1 MPVGGD
7 PALYGAVVRPRLV
20 ALLDEGSRRRLLTV
34 VADAGFGKSTLL
46 GSWAAE
52 RPCAWYT
59 VRAED
64 RSLAAMVTGLV
75 ESLRRQVPALSE
87 VLAPEL
93 QGPRGPDADAEQETR
108 ALAYAA
114 VLADALEQHLDGDLV
129 LVLDDLHE
137 LNPGDPATGNG
148 GISNFG
154 IFPYAGIS
162 PFGFNG
168 RFVYTKLS
176 VGLP

>member
-1 MPVGGD
+1 MPVDGD
-7 PALYGAVVRPRLV
+7 PALYGAVARPRLV

-75 ESLRRQVPALSE
+75 ESPA
-87 VLAPEL
+87 PP
-93 QGPRGPDADAEQETR
+93 GPR
-108 ALAYAA
+108 A
-114 VLADALEQHLDGDLV
+114 VGGSRRRT
-129 LVLDDLHE
+129 
-137 LNPGDPATGNG
+137 PGTARP
-148 GISNFG
+148 
-154 IFPYAGIS
+154 
-162 PFGFNG
+162 
-168 RFVYTKLS
+168 RR
-176 VGLP
+176 